1 MTIDQQGFNYVCDLV
16 RTSSGVV
23 LDGGKEYLVEARLRP
38 LAESAGLATVRS
50 FIDRLRST
58 SPGEAH
64 RNVIEAM
71 TTNETSFFRDLSP
84 FESLRTVILPSVIAA
99 RSKERSL
106 NIWSAAC
113 STGQEPYTAAM
124 IIREHF
130 PDLENWT
137 CKIRATDLARKVID
151 RASAGT
157 YSQLEINRGMP
168 AAMLLKYF
176 RRERIEWVIR
186 DDIRKMVEFS
196 EFNLTRPWPSM
207 PAMDLIF
214 LRNVLI
220 YFDVA
225 TKQRILRAT
234 RDQLKPDG
242 FMLLG
247 NAETTLG
254 IDEGFERLPGDRSGW
269 HRLRK

>member
-1 MTIDQQGFNYVCDLV
+1 
-16 RTSSGVV
+16 
-23 LDGGKEYLVEARLRP
+23 
-38 LAESAGLATVRS
+38 
-50 FIDRLRST
+50 
-58 SPGEAH
+58 
-64 RNVIEAM
+64 
-71 TTNETSFFRDLSP
+71 
-84 FESLRTVILPSVIAA
+84 
-99 RSKERSL
+99 
-106 NIWSAAC
+106 AC

-269 HRLRK
+269 HRLASEEIMGQVELVAEDIYQLAQGIWETLFADHLEVAGEELAEPSGFISGCIQITGAWEGVVALR